1 MALSTVEWGGTGP
14 VTLVLA
20 HATGFNKLVWRP
32 VVAELRSQGFDG
44 PIVAFDFRSHG
55 QSPKLED
62 HSWTRFGDD
71 VAEILSRVSGAVV
84 GVGHSMGATAL
95 LQSALVAPER
105 YLGQVLVEPIVFPP
119 LTFDSLDHPLVIG
132 ASRRRREFDS
142 VADALDNFADKAV
155 FSGWVDDALVGYV
168 EGGLVP
174 EADIWAL
181 ACEPV
186 HEAEVFSRSGSD
198 GVYDR
203 LEVLAVPIWLVVGED
218 TDTYPPGY
226 VELLRDRIAG
236 SRLAY
241 IAGAGHFVPMEQ
253 PGKLASVIITALD
266 GFERKL

>member
-1 MALSTVEWGGTGP
+1 MGLSSVEWGGTGP
-14 VTLVLA
+14 VTLLLA

-32 VVAELRSQGFDG
+32 LIAELRIQGFAG

-55 QSPKLED
+55 YSPKLED
-62 HSWTRFGDD
+62 HSWTRFGED
-71 VAEILSRVSGAVV
+71 VGEILSQVSGAVV

-95 LQSALVAPER
+95 LQSALAAPER

-119 LTFDSLDHPLVIG
+119 STFDSLDHPLVLG
-132 ASRRRREFDS
+132 AARRRREFDS
-142 VADALDNFADKAV
+142 VEDALGNFADKAV
-155 FSGWVDDALVGYV
+155 FSGWVDDALAAYV

-174 EADIWAL
+174 ERDIWAL
-181 ACEPV
+181 ACEPM
-186 HEAEVFSRSGSD
+186 HEADVFSRSGSD

-203 LEVLAVPIWLVVGED
+203 LEELVVPIWLVVGED

-226 VELLRDRIAG
+226 VQILRDRIAG

-253 PGKLASVIITALD
+253 PRKLASVIITALD
-266 GFERKL
+266 EFGRKT